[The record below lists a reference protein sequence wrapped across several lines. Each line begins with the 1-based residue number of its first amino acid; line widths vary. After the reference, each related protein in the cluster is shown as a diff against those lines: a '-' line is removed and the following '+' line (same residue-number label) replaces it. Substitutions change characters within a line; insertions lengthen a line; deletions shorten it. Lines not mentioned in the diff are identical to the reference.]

1 MVKAIVIMDSSIRKL
16 SIRHELEM
24 SIYNVWVGYLYFV
37 DINSVHIR
45 VTNYTNIHDK
55 LYISGFL
62 Y

>member
-1 MVKAIVIMDSSIRKL
+1 MDSSIRKL